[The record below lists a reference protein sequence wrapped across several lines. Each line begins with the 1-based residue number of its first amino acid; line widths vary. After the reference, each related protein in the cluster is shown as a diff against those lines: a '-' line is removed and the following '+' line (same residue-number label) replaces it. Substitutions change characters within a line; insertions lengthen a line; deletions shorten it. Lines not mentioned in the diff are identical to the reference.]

1 MRALIVEA
9 VSKSRGTG
17 AQAVPVLHQVS
28 LAVDPGE
35 CISLEGPSGSGKTTL
50 LAVAGGILTPDEG
63 LVVLAGR
70 ELHGTSRAEDRRWRS
85 TAVGFVFQRW
95 NLLPRLTVRENVLL
109 MGRIAGHTA
118 RETERDADDLL
129 ERLGLSRL
137 GARYPRELSGG
148 EEQRV
153 AVARALVHRPAVV
166 LADEPT
172 GSLDV
177 LAGQAVMEEL
187 TGLAKLNGTAIVIAT
202 HDPRIAS
209 FATRRIGI
217 EDGRIRA

>member
-1 MRALIVEA
+1 
-9 VSKSRGTG
+9 
-17 AQAVPVLHQVS
+17 
-28 LAVDPGE
+28 
-35 CISLEGPSGSGKTTL
+35 
-50 LAVAGGILTPDEG
+50 
-63 LVVLAGR
+63 
-70 ELHGTSRAEDRRWRS
+70 
-85 TAVGFVFQRW
+85 
-95 NLLPRLTVRENVLL
+95 
-109 MGRIAGHTA
+109 
-118 RETERDADDLL
+118 
-129 ERLGLSRL
+129 
-137 GARYPRELSGG
+137 
-148 EEQRV
+148 V